1 MNSYPDNAKHTAALS
16 ATDESEQ
23 NEFLAARVLI
33 VDDEPVNVKLLE
45 KMLRAEGYVN
55 VYSVTDPREVKPL
68 YESQPFDLILLDINM
83 PYLNGFDVMQQ
94 LKEIETESYLPILI
108 LTAQTDRETR
118 LQALKSGAK
127 DFLTKPLDRAE
138 VLNRIHN
145 MLEVRLLH
153 NKVRDQN
160 RELERKVHERTKALY
175 DTRLEIVRRLGLAA
189 EYRDNE
195 TGLHIIRMSKISQ
208 LMGLA
213 HGLDEDGAE
222 MLLNASPMHD
232 IGKIGIPD
240 RILLKPGKLNASEWE
255 IMKTHSTIGGKI
267 LSGHSSPLMDMAR
280 EIALTHHEKWD
291 GSGYPE
297 GLAGDEIPLVGRIV
311 AIADVFDALT
321 SARPYKKP
329 WSHDDAVAFMKE
341 QSGKHF
347 DPALIKIFLAVMKD
361 IQAISKKYAEPEAPE
376 IALQHPA

>member
-1 MNSYPDNAKHTAALS
+1 MLEAHFKSADKRPSSAPDAESAGRELS
-16 ATDESEQ
+16 DPDGILQ
-23 NEFLAARVLI
+23 ARILV

-45 KMLRAEGYVN
+45 KMLQAEGYTN
-55 VYSVTDPREVKPL
+55 VHALTDPRDVKPS
-68 YESQPFDLILLDINM
+68 YQTQPFDLILLDINM
-83 PYLNGFDVMQQ
+83 PFLNGFDVMQQ
-94 LKEIETESYLPILI
+94 LAEIETESYLPILI

-153 NKVRDQN
+153 NQIRDQN
-160 RELERKVHERTKALY
+160 RLLEQKVRERTQALY

-195 TGLHIIRMSKISQ
+195 TGLHIIRMSKYSQ
-208 LMGLA
+208 IMGLEY
-213 HGLDEDGAE
+213 GLSEQEAE

-240 RILLKPGKLNASEWE
+240 NILLKPGKLGPAEWE
-255 IMKTHSTIGGKI
+255 TMKTHATIGAKI
-267 LSGHSSPLMDMAR
+267 LSGHSSPLLDMAQ
-280 EIALTHHEKWD
+280 EIAMTHHEKWD

-297 GLAGDEIPLVGRIV
+297 GLKGDQIPLVGRIV
-311 AIADVFDALT
+311 AVADVFDALT
-321 SARPYKKP
+321 SSRPYKEP
-329 WSHDDAVAFMKE
+329 WSFEDAIAFMKE

-347 DPALIKIFLAVMKD
+347 DPDIIDVFLATMDEIIKV
-361 IQAISKKYAEPEAPE
+361 SKKYAEPDST
-376 IALQHPA
+376 